1 MHDKPSSEI
10 CQADMMGANM
20 KIIGFRD
27 IGVVSGMAIDH
38 MKARLYWSDSF
49 RKTIESS
56 NFDGSQRSTFLNTN
70 VCQ

>member
-1 MHDKPSSEI
+1 MHDKPFSEI
-10 CQADMMGANM
+10 YQADMMGANM

-56 NFDGSQRSTFLNTN
+56 NLDGSQRSTFLNTN
-70 VCQ
+70 VRQ

>member
-1 MHDKPSSEI
+1 
-10 CQADMMGANM
+10 MMGANM

-56 NFDGSQRSTFLNTN
+56 NLDGSQRSTFLNTN
-70 VCQ
+70 VK

>member
-1 MHDKPSSEI
+1 VHDKPFSEI
-10 CQADMMGANM
+10 CRADMMGANM

-56 NFDGSQRSTFLNTN
+56 NLDGSQRSTFLNTN
-70 VCQ
+70 VK